1 MYKCL
6 NIIYNH
12 YIITDYFIFSLDNIT
27 TFTPSNLMAKIS
39 SFKKVFRSDALNGL
53 SILNPKRIM
62 DNSAR
67 SKAFIALATVS
78 IIWGTTWV
86 ASKYG
91 TKYLSGLQLA
101 AIRQILAGS
110 LFLIYFTIKGATWP
124 KRSDLQ
130 GLLILAFL
138 NFVCSNGLSTWAM
151 NYIPA
156 GLGAILGVTYPLWLV
171 IITIFTTKEY
181 LPDKALIGLLLGF
194 GGVCVI
200 FADHLQDFLNPA
212 FSFGILLSFIASWTW
227 AFGTLYT
234 KNHAKKFNP
243 YFSLGFQMLIAGIAL
258 YVVSMLQPNYVAIQN
273 LPIEAWYSI
282 WYLVIFGSIIGF
294 GSFLYS
300 LEHLPMQ
307 QASIYAYINPIVAI
321 FLGSIILGES
331 VTIWVIIGSVIT
343 LYGVWLVNASFRKKE
358 R

>member
-1 MYKCL
+1 
-6 NIIYNH
+6 
-12 YIITDYFIFSLDNIT
+12 
-27 TFTPSNLMAKIS
+27 MAKI
-39 SFKKVFRSDALNGL
+39 FNIKKVFRSDALNGL
-53 SILNPKRIM
+53 SILNPKRTF
-62 DNSAR
+62 DKSTR
-67 SKAFIALATVS
+67 SKAFLALAIVS

-86 ASKYG
+86 ASKFG
-91 TKYLSGLQLA
+91 TTYLSGLQLA
-101 AIRQILAGS
+101 AIRQIIAGS

-124 KRSDLQ
+124 RRSDLK

-171 IITIFTTKEY
+171 IIAIFTTKEF
-181 LPDKALIGLLLGF
+181 LPRKALLGLLLGF
-194 GGVCVI
+194 VGVCVI
-200 FADHLQDFLNPA
+200 FADHLQDFVNSA

-258 YVVSMLQPNYVAIQN
+258 YGISMLQPNYVPIQN
-273 LPIEAWYSI
+273 LPIQAWYSI
-282 WYLVIFGSIIGF
+282 GYLILFGSIIGF
-294 GSFLYS
+294 GSFLYT

-321 FLGSIILGES
+321 FLGSLILGEH
-331 VTIWVIIGSVIT
+331 VTSLVIMGSLIT
-343 LYGVWLVNASFRKKE
+343 LYGVWLVNSSFRK
-358 R
+358 RNVAD